1 MADTAGIGGSAGAA
15 NAFSEVM
22 FVGGKRTG
30 TPAGHLTGCVK
41 TRGQSLF
48 TRWQPWCEPEG
59 SARVGRPLLN
69 MALTPC
75 QLSARRDLH
84 TCSCLY
90 SSAATCIAVRRT
102 AFRSLDREA
111 SWRAHEAPGL
121 CVER

>member
-48 TRWQPWCEPEG
+48 TRWP
-59 SARVGRPLLN
+59 
-69 MALTPC
+69 
-75 QLSARRDLH
+75 
-84 TCSCLY
+84 
-90 SSAATCIAVRRT
+90 AVV
-102 AFRSLDREA
+102 S
-111 SWRAHEAPGL
+111 
-121 CVER
+121 